1 MTELAK
7 PDNTEN
13 DVLAEVDW
21 NKVSWD
27 TVIQETGDQIVFDTV
42 GDQFVGLYTGK
53 REVTLDDGQKFT
65 LLTFMGPGMKRYQ
78 TNAGWKLENGFL
90 DAEIKRGDI
99 VRVTYVQDID
109 TGRPSPMKDFRVE
122 VARRPE

>member
-1 MTELAK
+1 MTELAR
-7 PDNTEN
+7 PDSTEN

-21 NKVSWD
+21 DKVSWD

-42 GDQFVGLYTGK
+42 GDQFVGLYTGT
-53 REVTLDDGQKFT
+53 RQAENEGEKFT
-65 LLTFMGPGMKRYQ
+65 ILTFMGPGGKRYQ
-78 TNAGWKLENGFL
+78 TNAGWKLESGFL
-90 DAEIKRGDI
+90 DADIKRGDI
-99 VRVTYVQDID
+99 VRVTYVQDVD